1 MRIDQRER
9 LLRKQLRKLLPV
21 NKDDLTAIEAIS
33 AQGYPT
39 VQPIL
44 LDLLKWIRDESWP
57 VAKPTREFLVTIGPR
72 LAPQVREVLGS
83 RSDSLKAEVLRQ
95 IVSEWP
101 SEAVRG
107 LSDQLFLIATDGQS
121 WGADLLALRL
131 LAQHRIGDPK
141 WITDWLQFKRQHHEK
156 RLSEIAEIRRML
168 AVKQRVRVEGS
179 IPWRLTKFPRFL
191 SGMSRSCPPCC
202 RLFATETPTDP
213 ILIPLGTHQKGG
225 EVIQPAPS
233 RVQRK

>member
-21 NKDDLTAIEAIS
+21 NKDDLPAIEAIT
-33 AQGYPT
+33 ARGYPA

-57 VAKPTREFLVTIGPR
+57 VAKPTREFLATIGPR

-83 RSDSLKAEVLRQ
+83 RSDSLKARVLQQ

-101 SEAVRG
+101 PEAVRG

-131 LAQHRIGDPK
+131 LVPWKRISLKKDPHCDLKGHANHR
-141 WITDWLQFKRQHHEK
+141 
-156 RLSEIAEIRRML
+156 
-168 AVKQRVRVEGS
+168 
-179 IPWRLTKFPRFL
+179 
-191 SGMSRSCPPCC
+191 
-202 RLFATETPTDP
+202 TPQT
-213 ILIPLGTHQKGG
+213 GVGYHG
-225 EVIQPAPS
+225 
-233 RVQRK
+233 

>member
-1 MRIDQRER
+1 MRIDERER

-21 NKDDLTAIEAIS
+21 NKDDVAAIETIT
-33 AQGYPT
+33 AQGYPA
-39 VQPIL
+39 VEPIL

-72 LAPQVREVLGS
+72 LTPQVREVLGS

-121 WGADLLALRL
+121 WGADLLALRI
-131 LAQHRIGDPK
+131 LAQHRIGDAK

-156 RLSEIAEIRRML
+156 RLSEIAEIQRML
-168 AVKQRVRVEGS
+168 HE
-179 IPWRLTKFPRFL
+179 
-191 SGMSRSCPPCC
+191 
-202 RLFATETPTDP
+202 
-213 ILIPLGTHQKGG
+213 
-225 EVIQPAPS
+225 
-233 RVQRK
+233 

>member
-1 MRIDQRER
+1 VRIDQPER

-21 NKDDLTAIEAIS
+21 NKDDLPAIEAIT
-33 AQGYPT
+33 ARGYPA

-57 VAKPTREFLVTIGPR
+57 VAKPTREFLATIGPR
-72 LAPQVREVLGS
+72 LAPQVREILGS
-83 RSDSLKAEVLRQ
+83 RSDSLKAQVLQQ

-101 SEAVRG
+101 TEAVRG

-131 LAQHRIGDPK
+131 LAQHRIGDPE
-141 WITDWLQFKRQHHEK
+141 WITGWLQFKREHHQK

-168 AVKQRVRVEGS
+168 PG
-179 IPWRLTKFPRFL
+179 
-191 SGMSRSCPPCC
+191 
-202 RLFATETPTDP
+202 
-213 ILIPLGTHQKGG
+213 
-225 EVIQPAPS
+225 
-233 RVQRK
+233 